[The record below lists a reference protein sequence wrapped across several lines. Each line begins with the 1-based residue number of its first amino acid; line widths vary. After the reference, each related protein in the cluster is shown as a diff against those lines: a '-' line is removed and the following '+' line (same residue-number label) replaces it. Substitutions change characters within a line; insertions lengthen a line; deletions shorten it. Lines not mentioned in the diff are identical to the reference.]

1 MAVQVIDQGVFG
13 PTPLTSRLAPMNH
26 GAKWHSWR
34 GFHLPDTYEGL
45 GPELKAVHE
54 RAVVEDKSPM
64 NYYSIAGEDAS
75 RFLDYLITRD
85 LTRVQIGEAIYAP
98 WLTEDG
104 EVVIDLPVFREG
116 PSNFVTMGGI
126 VEDWLAQHADG
137 FDVQIVDWSDVRMVM
152 PIHGPAS
159 RRIVETVTGED
170 WSDVRFMHGRETT
183 IASRPVWVWR
193 AGYNSQLGF
202 EVHLDREY
210 AADVFDAVW
219 EVGSQ
224 FGLMPIGPNAVM
236 VARTEAGI
244 IVPGIDYTRAGSD
257 LNIAAYAVLD
267 NEGPVS
273 PFEIGFGRFV
283 DFDKSAPFIGKEAL
297 VAEREAGGPV
307 RTLVGLD
314 VEWRDIVALFE
325 GDGQAPEITRRFD
338 YRRHKVLADGA
349 VVGKATSLCWSPT
362 IRRQIA
368 LAQVD
373 REQSAV
379 GTQLEMEW
387 REHGTSL
394 VPERLDDVVS
404 GTIRATVTELP
415 FLTKNKKLRD

>member
-1 MAVQVIDQGVFG
+1 
-13 PTPLTSRLAPMNH
+13 MNH

-34 GFHLPDTYEGL
+34 AFHLPDTYEGL

-64 NYYSIAGEDAS
+64 NYYSIAGKDAS

-85 LTRVQIGEAIYAP
+85 LTRVEIGEAIYAP
-98 WLTEDG
+98 WLNDDG
-104 EVVIDLPVFREG
+104 KVVIDLPVFREG
-116 PSNFVTMGGI
+116 PSSFVTMGGI

-159 RRIVETVTGED
+159 RQIVETVTDED
-170 WSDVRFMHGRETT
+170 WSDVRFMHGRATT
-183 IASRPVWVWR
+183 ISSRPVWVWR

-202 EVHLDREY
+202 EVHLDRKH
-210 AADVFDAVW
+210 AAEVFDAVW
-219 EVGSQ
+219 EAGRDL
-224 FGLMPIGPNAVM
+224 GLMPIGPYAVM

-267 NEGPVS
+267 DEGPVS

-283 DFDKSAPFIGKEAL
+283 DLDKPAPFIGREAIL
-297 VAEREAGGPV
+297 AEREAGGPV

-314 VEWRDIVALFE
+314 VEWRDVVALFE
-325 GDGQAPEITRRFD
+325 RDAQAPEVTRRFD
-338 YRRHKVLADGA
+338 YRRHKLLVDGV

-368 LAQVD
+368 LAQVSRD
-373 REQSAV
+373 HSAV
-379 GTQLEMEW
+379 GNQLTLEW
-387 REHGTSL
+387 REHGARL

-415 FLTKNKKLRD
+415 FLPKHKKLRS